1 MANKFNLLK
10 IDDESDVVDTDVVD
24 TEKVD
29 TEKVST
35 EKVSTEKVETEKV
48 ETEKVSTEK
57 VSTEVEECDKLKE
70 YDPSSDSDSDESDS
84 DSEESDEESDEESEN
99 KKRWCA
105 CSLRHS
111 DDESDEESESEED
124 NTNFIYVL
132 YDNDRVKTYS
142 ECYDKLNEYLE
153 KMIKET
159 TTKYIHLGEIYVH
172 PEIKKDGDYYKL
184 FFIQKNMFWKT
195 ETVLK
200 IFSIK
205 KVYHL

>member
-1 MANKFNLLK
+1 M
-10 IDDESDVVDTDVVD
+10 
-24 TEKVD
+24 
-29 TEKVST
+29 
-35 EKVSTEKVETEKV
+35 
-48 ETEKVSTEK
+48 
-57 VSTEVEECDKLKE
+57 
-70 YDPSSDSDSDESDS
+70 
-84 DSEESDEESDEESEN
+84 
-99 KKRWCA
+99 
-105 CSLRHS
+105 RHS
-111 DDESDEESESEED
+111 DDESEEESESESEED

>member
-10 IDDESDVVDTDVVD
+10 IDDESDVVDT
-24 TEKVD
+24 EKV
-29 TEKVST
+29 E
-35 EKVSTEKVETEKV
+35 TEKVETEKV
-48 ETEKVSTEK
+48 ETEKVETEK
-57 VSTEVEECDKLKE
+57 VETEKVETEVEECDKLKE
-70 YDPSSDSDSDESDS
+70 YDPSSDSESEESDEDGSEESDS
-84 DSEESDEESDEESEN
+84 ESEESDEESEK

-111 DDESDEESESEED
+111 DDESEEESESESEED

-153 KMIKET
+153 KMIKDT

>member
-10 IDDESDVVDTDVVD
+10 IDEDS
-24 TEKVD
+24 EKVD
-29 TEKVST
+29 AEKVEI
-35 EKVSTEKVETEKV
+35 EKVDAEKVETEKV
-48 ETEKVSTEK
+48 EIEKVF
-57 VSTEVEECDKLKE
+57 TEVEESEKLKE
-70 YDPSSDSDSDESDS
+70 YDSPSEWDSTEDESES
-84 DSEESDEESDEESEN
+84 DISEESDEESEQ
-99 KKRWCA
+99 KKKWCA
-105 CSLRHS
+105 CSFRH
-111 DDESDEESESEED
+111 EEESEEENEEETEEETEEED
-124 NTNFIYVL
+124 DNTDFIYVL

-142 ECYDKLNEYLE
+142 ESYEALNEYLE

-172 PEIKKDGDYYKL
+172 PETKKDGDYYKL
-184 FFIQKNMFWKT
+184 FFFQKNMFWKT